1 VLVAPV
7 PAAPGTEP
15 SPAITQNRDE
25 ILARDIAGRLRSS
38 GIPTDAMN
46 DVRITVADG
55 NAYVRGFVGSERE
68 HEAIVNSIR
77 QTQGLRAV

>member
-1 VLVAPV
+1 
-7 PAAPGTEP
+7 
-15 SPAITQNRDE
+15 
-25 ILARDIAGRLRSS
+25 
-38 GIPTDAMN
+38 MN